1 MAEPKLK
8 VTSLVLNAPDAR
20 ELAGFY
26 ARLLGWQIRTDE
38 PSGSRWPIPTV
49 VSASHS
55 SLKTP
60 TSARRGRQTPNTSR

>member
-20 ELAGFY
+20 SWPVSTPDCSGG
-26 ARLLGWQIRTDE
+26 RSE
-38 PSGSRWPIPTV
+38 PTNRSGSRWPIPTV

-55 SLKTP
+55 SLRTP